1 MYFYNKVSSA
11 DISPASRTVYRAL
24 LRYANRK
31 NWSCFLSINTIA
43 KDTGLSKRTIIRQLA
58 VLEREDLIL
67 KIHRTR
73 ENNGSTS
80 NMYFFN

>member
-1 MYFYNKVSSA
+1 MNKDHMYFYNKVSSA
-11 DISPASRTVYRAL
+11 DISPAARTVYRAL
-24 LRYANRK
+24 LRYAN
-31 NWSCFLSINTIA
+31 SLSINTIA

-58 VLEREDLIL
+58 VFEKEDLIL